1 LSQRFAMCAA
11 IELFEQGSIF
21 LGDAHSAIFC
31 CKGQRELDFG
41 KYIKLPLWLPLW
53 VMQLRKAANAYTF
66 QKV

>member
-1 LSQRFAMCAA
+1 MCAA

-41 KYIKLPLWLPLW
+41 KYIKLPLW